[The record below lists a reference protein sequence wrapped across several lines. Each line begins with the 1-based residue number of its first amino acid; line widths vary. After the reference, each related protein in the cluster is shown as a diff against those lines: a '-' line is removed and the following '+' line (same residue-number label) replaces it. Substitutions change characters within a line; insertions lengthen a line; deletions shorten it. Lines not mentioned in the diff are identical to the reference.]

1 MDLEKS
7 GRLIA
12 ALRKERGWTQKA
24 LAEKLCVTDRAVS
37 KWERGA
43 GFPDISLLVKL
54 SGLLGVSAEEL
65 IQGERAAAR
74 TEAPAEDRAPAALLE
89 QTVNGYRDIR
99 KQRLRKW
106 LCGILAAAAALLLC
120 FLTAGEL
127 LHWNTVTFSGLAT
140 RYQAARLLSAVADG
154 DLAGAN
160 ALSYPNPSS
169 PTPLEEGCR
178 ALEEAG
184 VQIAARH
191 FGGYY
196 FNGADFAV
204 DYRLEIRCG
213 GEEYLFWVSFTEQ
226 NGKISGMSPSYSLEN
241 PPPDEALAALKAV
254 FRHPQ

>member
-1 MDLEKS
+1 M
-7 GRLIA
+7 
-12 ALRKERGWTQKA
+12 
-24 LAEKLCVTDRAVS
+24 
-37 KWERGA
+37 
-43 GFPDISLLVKL
+43 KL

-106 LCGILAAAAALLLC
+106 LFGVLAGMAVLALG

-204 DYRLEIRCG
+204 DTRWRSGAAGRSTPFGSALPSRTGKFPGCRPAIR
-213 GEEYLFWVSFTEQ
+213 W
-226 NGKISGMSPSYSLEN
+226 KILR
-241 PPPDEALAALKAV
+241 PPGRSQP
-254 FRHPQ
+254 

>member
-12 ALRKERGWTQKA
+12 ALRK
-24 LAEKLCVTDRAVS
+24 
-37 KWERGA
+37 ERGA

-54 SGLLGVSAEEL
+54 SGLLGVSIEEL
-65 IQGERAAAR
+65 IQGERAPAR
-74 TEAPAEDRAPAALLE
+74 TEAPAEARAPAAFLE
-89 QTVNGYRDIR
+89 QTVNGYRDIQ
-99 KQRLRKW
+99 KQRWRKW
-106 LCGILAAAAALLLC
+106 LFGVLAGMAVLALG

-160 ALSYPNPSS
+160 ALLYPNPSS